1 MNRETD
7 WAAGYVT
14 ELDYTHG
21 YYREL
26 CPGMLRLACLSAG
39 VVPPASKPLRYL
51 ELGYGQ
57 GLSINIH
64 AAAVAGEFWGTDFNP
79 RHAAQARTLAEA
91 SGAGP
96 VLLDDAFAELA
107 ARPDLPEFDIIAL
120 HGIWTWIS
128 DENRREIADIIRRKL
143 RIGGLVFLS
152 YNCFPGWAPAMPLRH
167 LMTLHSELAGSEAGG
182 ATRKVEDALAFAL
195 RVADSGALYFRA
207 FPGVTARLKK
217 IAEQDRNYLAHEYF
231 NRNWELMAFSDVA
244 QWLDEAK
251 LSFVASAHP
260 MDHVDS
266 VNLTA
271 EGQRLLAEIQNPIL
285 KQSVRDYLVN
295 QQFRR
300 DVFMKGPQRLTTP
313 EQQELLRSEAFVLTT
328 HPDDV
333 PQKVLGPLGEATLH
347 EHIYG
352 PLIQVLAENEYAP
365 KQIGE
370 LAAHAKLKSLPFGQ
384 LVQAM
389 MVLAGAGHV
398 HPAQPVQSE
407 SARGYCQA
415 LNRHLCERARTRDDI
430 GFLAAPVTGGG
441 VPVPRIHQLWLLASQ
456 EGKKTVADQAG
467 FVWSILSGQGQRLVR
482 EGKPIESAKENLAE
496 LTRMAREFATKR
508 LPILK
513 TLEVA
518 GLMLAPMQF
527 AAQMLSEV
535 AVRLPLSCV
544 CP

>member
-1 MNRETD
+1 MKNKTD
-7 WAAGYVT
+7 WTAGYVT

-26 CPGMLRLACLSAG
+26 CPGMLRLACLNGG
-39 VVPPASKPLRYL
+39 VVPPATRPLRYL

-57 GLSINIH
+57 GLSINVH

-96 VLLDDAFAELA
+96 VLLDDAFTEIA

-128 DENRREIADIIRRKL
+128 DENRREISDIIRRKL

-167 LMTLHSELAGSEAGG
+167 LMTLHAELAGSEAGG
-182 ATRKVEDALAFAL
+182 ATRKVEDAL
-195 RVADSGALYFRA
+195 
-207 FPGVTARLKK
+207 
-217 IAEQDRNYLAHEYF
+217 
-231 NRNWELMAFSDVA
+231 AFSDVA

-300 DVFMKGPQRLTTP
+300 DVFMKGPRRLNTS
-313 EQQELLRSEAFVLTT
+313 EQQELLGSEAFVLTT

-347 EHIYG
+347 EHIYR
-352 PLIQVLAENEYAP
+352 PLVQALAENEYAP

-384 LVQAM
+384 LLQAM
-389 MVLAGAGHV
+389 LVLVGAGHL
-398 HPAQPVQSE
+398 HPVQAAPSD
-407 SARGYCQA
+407 SSRGRCRA

-430 GFLAAPVTGGG
+430 GFLASPVTGGG
-441 VPVPRIHQLWLLASQ
+441 VPVPRMHQLWLLAVQ
-456 EGKKTVADQAG
+456 EGKKTAADQAAFAWG
-467 FVWSILSGQGQRLVR
+467 VLSGQGQGLVR
-482 EGKPIESAKENLAE
+482 EGKPIETAKENLGE

-518 GLMLAPMQF
+518 GWMLASLQL
-527 AAQMLSEV
+527 AAQMLSE
-535 AVRLPLSCV
+535 
-544 CP
+544 